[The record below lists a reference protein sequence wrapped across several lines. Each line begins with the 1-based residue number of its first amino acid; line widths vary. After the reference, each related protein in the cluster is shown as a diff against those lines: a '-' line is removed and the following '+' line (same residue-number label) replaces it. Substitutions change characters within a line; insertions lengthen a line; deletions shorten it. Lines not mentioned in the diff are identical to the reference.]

1 MNRSILVILASG
13 AVLAAT
19 GGPAMARYT
28 SNLLGDSYYGGIDPY
43 ALVQTSNGD
52 GSSTLDSVGGG
63 VFNVS
68 SMSAGI
74 SNDNKLN
81 FTVTTDYAGA
91 GGTDGTNYGDLFLTK
106 GTWSSDSTTDPVA
119 MVKAWNA
126 VLPAADQIPLPT
138 DKQTVA
144 QWESSLSSTVQSLLN
159 AATSSSNSGS
169 LGDVY
174 DPGDWQYAVVY
185 TDANGNPLS
194 PNAAVPDS
202 GNIALYQISTNAV
215 IADNSAPYNQ
225 TTNPGG
231 VHYANSSDNTAVSPT
246 AFPKVGT
253 VVLSNAPGCSA
264 TYPLQGNCGYYYRAG
279 EAVQYVPY
287 ATQTALAT
295 GTYTITDATKNAQGV
310 ISPGTIQYSLTNV
323 GTTLGTNFAVSWA
336 MTCANDIIQG
346 QLGLFV
352 PEPRTWA
359 MLLVGCLGL
368 AGLTRRARRC

>member
-19 GGPAMARYT
+19 SGTAMARYT
-28 SNLLGDSYYGGIDPY
+28 SNLLADNYYGGIDPY
-43 ALVQTSNGD
+43 ALVQTANSD

-74 SNDNKLN
+74 SNNNSLN

-91 GGTDGTNYGDLFLTK
+91 GGTDGTNYGDLFLTE
-106 GTWSSDSTTDPVA
+106 GTWSPDPTTDPVA
-119 MVKAWNA
+119 LVEAWNA
-126 VLPAADQIPLPT
+126 VLPAADQIPLPGKNQSVS
-138 DKQTVA
+138 D
-144 QWESSLSSTVQSLLN
+144 WEKGLSSTVQNMLN
-159 AATSSSNSGS
+159 AATSASNTKN

-174 DPGDWQYAVVY
+174 DSGDWQYAVVY
-185 TDANGNPLS
+185 TDASGHPLS
-194 PNAAVPDS
+194 PNAAVPNS
-202 GNIALYQISTNAV
+202 GSIALYKISTDAL
-215 IADNSAPYNQ
+215 IADNSNPYDKNS
-225 TTNPGG
+225 NPGG
-231 VHYANSSDNTAVSPT
+231 VHYSNSTDNTVVPANATNP
-246 AFPKVGT
+246 AGT

-279 EAVQYVPY
+279 EAVQYVPF
-287 ATQTALAT
+287 ANQTAVAT
-295 GTYTITDATKNAQGV
+295 GTYTITNAVTNAQGV
-310 ISPGTIQYSLTNV
+310 ITPGTVQYSLNNV
-323 GTTLGTNFAVSWA
+323 GTSLGTNFAVSWA

-346 QLGLFV
+346 HLGLFV

-368 AGLTRRARRC
+368 AGLSRRARRC